1 MSKYGRI
8 EMLVGLFVLMGILSL
23 CALAFK
29 VSGLMDLTNESAG
42 YNVTAAFTEVGG
54 LKPRARVAVAGVPVG
69 RVLSIKLDEKAFQA
83 IVTMRVDANVN
94 RLPTD
99 TIASIATSG
108 LIGDNYVMLSPGA
121 DDTYLKEG
129 SRIELTDPAI
139 VLERLIGQFLYRS
152 GQSDKE

>member
-1 MSKYGRI
+1 MMSKYGRI

-29 VSGLMDLTNESAG
+29 VSGLTSLSQEGAS
-42 YNVTAAFTEVGG
+42 YHVTAAFTEIGG
-54 LKPRARVAVAGVPVG
+54 LKVRARVAVAGVPVG
-69 RVLSIKLDEKAFQA
+69 RVTSIKLDENGFQA
-83 IVTMRVDANVN
+83 IVTMSIHANVD

-108 LIGDNYVMLSPGA
+108 LIGDNYVMLAPGA
-121 DDTYLKEG
+121 DDTFLKDG

-152 GQSDKE
+152 GQK

>member
-8 EMLVGLFVLMGILSL
+8 EMLVGLFVILGILSL

-29 VSGLMDLTNESAG
+29 VSGLMTLSNDNGG
-42 YNVTAAFTEVGG
+42 YTVTAAFSEIGG
-54 LKPRARVAVAGVPVG
+54 LKPRARVAIAGVAVG
-69 RVLSIKLDEKAFQA
+69 RVQSIKLDESGFQA
-83 IVTMRVDANVN
+83 VVTMRIHSDVN
-94 RLPTD
+94 KIPTD

-108 LIGDNYVMLSPGA
+108 LIGDNYVMLAPGA
-121 DDTYLKEG
+121 DETYLKEG

-152 GQSDKE
+152 GQ